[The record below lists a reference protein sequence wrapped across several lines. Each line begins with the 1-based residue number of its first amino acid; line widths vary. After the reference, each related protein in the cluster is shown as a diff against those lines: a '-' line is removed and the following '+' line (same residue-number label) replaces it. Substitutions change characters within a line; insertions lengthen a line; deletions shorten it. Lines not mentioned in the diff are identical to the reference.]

1 MKLGEIK
8 IEALRLMFANVG
20 EILDADFLLQYK
32 DDERFRDYLDNMPGS
47 INRCFAEIEKRG
59 VVPSK
64 TVPLTDG
71 TSNGYSVRFDL
82 SEIEDFGTVD
92 RLISE
97 NKWFYDPAH
106 AYRMEGNTLV
116 VDSPSSGE
124 EYTLLYKPCLIRV
137 SATTGEDTEIA
148 LPDMIAVA
156 IPYYI
161 KGDLYRDDEPNEA
174 SEARNWFEAA
184 LDSIPVQRSQ
194 PTVREIFS
202 VGGTS

>member
-20 EILDADFLLQYK
+20 EILDAAFLSQYK

-59 VVPSK
+59 VIPSK
-64 TVPLTDG
+64 TVSLTDG
-71 TSNGYSVRFDL
+71 TSNGYSIRFDL
-82 SEIEDFGTVD
+82 SEIGDFGAVD

-97 NKWFYDPAH
+97 NKWIYDPAH

-116 VDSPSSGE
+116 VDSPLSGE
-124 EYTLLYKPCLIRV
+124 KYTLLYKPCLTRV
-137 SATTGEDTEIA
+137 SATTGEDTDIA
-148 LPDMIAVA
+148 LPDMIAAA

-194 PTVREIFS
+194 PAVREIFS
-202 VGGTS
+202 VGGES